1 MASTILPDIVDPLN
15 PDHEEELLS
24 YSQPPRFFNSD
35 DKESDIDVDYMY
47 APFGRP
53 PSRLGNHS
61 DSMGSGSKKSRRKS
75 STTSLTRLK
84 VDNSFLKNQNIKLL
98 LELEHSRLTIQA
110 LKNIVNQKESTLQS
124 YRNENQKAILKIRVL
139 EALIFSKHAKDGSII
154 IRSSGGGSVNENGLS
169 TNDKIGIKADNKVDN
184 IDKKIKHQR
193 RWSIDFGPRSHLN
206 PDDDVLPDDNAD
218 ITLSQHSSRRR
229 HSISPTSSSTV
240 CADNTANDSKSR
252 GGMPRLIKFKTG
264 DIIQTLASCRPTSTK
279 NGYDFSPPSTP
290 IPFDKNEISDD
301 DNGEESD
308 VDEVCENLDGNSID
322 EKLQRQ
328 RRLGQGLLSKIFS
341 SSTFP
346 SSITITPAA
355 RGSLSR

>member
-1 MASTILPDIVDPLN
+1 MASMILPDIVDPLN

-24 YSQPPRFFNSD
+24 FSQPPRFFNSD
-35 DKESDIDVDYMY
+35 DNDVIDNVDYYSSGSEESDIDVDYMY

-110 LKNIVNQKESTLQS
+110 LKNIVNQKESTLQG

-169 TNDKIGIKADNKVDN
+169 TNDKI
-184 IDKKIKHQR
+184 
-193 RWSIDFGPRSHLN
+193 
-206 PDDDVLPDDNAD
+206 
-218 ITLSQHSSRRR
+218 
-229 HSISPTSSSTV
+229 
-240 CADNTANDSKSR
+240 ANDSKSR

-264 DIIQTLASCRPTSTK
+264 DLIQTLASCRPTSTK

-290 IPFDKNEISDD
+290 IPFDKNEISDG